1 MSAAAPEQR
10 LLAPRV
16 ATLWIISGL
25 ARNLGVLAVIGAIL
39 FVVDRTGRV
48 ELAPVVFVILGVIA
62 VASVPMQIA
71 YSRLAYRRWSYR
83 LGDIGL
89 ETASGVW
96 WRRSAAMPYHRL
108 QQVDIAQGPLQR
120 RLRISSVQ
128 LRSAAATTDA
138 VLPGVDDREV
148 DALRRLL
155 LERAGHDDGA

>member
-1 MSAAAPEQR
+1 M
-10 LLAPRV
+10 V
-16 ATLWIISGL
+16 TLWIISGL
-25 ARNLGVLAVIGAIL
+25 LRNLGVIAVLGALLFILDRTGRIEIAPPVFGVLAVIA
-39 FVVDRTGRV
+39 VVTI
-48 ELAPVVFVILGVIA
+48 PV
-62 VASVPMQIA
+62 QIA
-71 YSRLAYRRWSYR
+71 YSRLAYRRWWYR

-96 WRRSAAMPYHRL
+96 WQRCAAMPYHRL

-120 RLRISSVQ
+120 RLGISSVQ

-138 VLPGVDDREV
+138 ALPGVDDREV